1 MCDAVDV
8 DQAPAAI
15 ENQIEVREW
24 WLAYSGATQEEV
36 MFNRTVTLILGSLL
50 VATSAYAQGTLLIEP
65 SQAPITLK
73 GGWEKKQGPAG
84 HSGNRGDIVVKIS
97 KINPDGSFE
106 GKFDFTSTGSQP
118 WCRAADELIQ
128 QGKITANGIKLVG
141 NGGPAT
147 TCGLMT
153 LEFRRGT
160 EKYLQGRVKS
170 EAGGGSPM
178 WLDAPR

>member
-1 MCDAVDV
+1 VQRCNAGGSYVH
-8 DQAPAAI
+8 
-15 ENQIEVREW
+15 
-24 WLAYSGATQEEV
+24 
-36 MFNRTVTLILGSLL
+36 RTVMLILGSLL

-84 HSGNRGDIVVKIS
+84 GSGNRGEIVVKIS

-118 WCRAADELIQ
+118 WCRAANEPIQ

-141 NGGPAT
+141 MAALPQPA
-147 TCGLMT
+147 
-153 LEFRRGT
+153 
-160 EKYLQGRVKS
+160 
-170 EAGGGSPM
+170 
-178 WLDAPR
+178 D

>member
-1 MCDAVDV
+1 M
-8 DQAPAAI
+8 
-15 ENQIEVREW
+15 
-24 WLAYSGATQEEV
+24 L
-36 MFNRTVTLILGSLL
+36 NRTVALLLGSLF
-50 VATSAYAQGTLLIEP
+50 VATTAYAQGKLLLEP

-84 HSGNRGDIVVKIS
+84 HSGNRGDILVKIS

-106 GKFDFTSTGSQP
+106 GKLDFFSTSSQP
-118 WCRAADELIQ
+118 WCRAADEPIQ
-128 QGKITANGIKLVG
+128 QGKITANGIQLVV

-178 WLDAPR
+178 WLDAPK

>member
-1 MCDAVDV
+1 ML
-8 DQAPAAI
+8 I
-15 ENQIEVREW
+15 
-24 WLAYSGATQEEV
+24 
-36 MFNRTVTLILGSLL
+36 RTVALLLGSLF
-50 VATSAYAQGTLLIEP
+50 VATSACAQGKLLFEP

-84 HSGNRGDIVVKIS
+84 GGGNRGDIVVKIS

-106 GKFDFTSTGSQP
+106 GKLDFFTTSNQP
-118 WCRAADELIQ
+118 WCRAADEPIQ
-128 QGKITANGIKLVG
+128 QGKITANGIQLVA

-178 WLDAPR
+178 WLDAPK

>member
-1 MCDAVDV
+1 
-8 DQAPAAI
+8 
-15 ENQIEVREW
+15 
-24 WLAYSGATQEEV
+24 
-36 MFNRTVTLILGSLL
+36 MFNRTVMLILGSLL
-50 VATSAYAQGTLLIEP
+50 VATSAFAQGTLLIEP
-65 SQAPITLK
+65 SQAPITLR

-106 GKFDFTSTGSQP
+106 GKFDFTNTGSQP
-118 WCRAADELIQ
+118 WCRAADEPIQ

-141 NGGPAT
+141 NGGPPT

-160 EKYLQGRVKS
+160 EKYLQGRIKS
-170 EAGGGSPM
+170 EAGGGTPM
-178 WLDAPR
+178 WLDTPK